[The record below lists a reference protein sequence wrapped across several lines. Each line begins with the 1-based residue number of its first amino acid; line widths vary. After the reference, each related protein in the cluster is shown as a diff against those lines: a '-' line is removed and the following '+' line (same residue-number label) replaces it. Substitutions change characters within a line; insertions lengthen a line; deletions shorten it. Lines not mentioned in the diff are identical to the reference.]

1 LGGRRDDRHHRAAES
16 LMRTALVTG
25 ASRGI
30 GRAIAERLARD
41 GYDVVAA
48 ARSRAELD
56 EVVAAINA
64 ADGRARAL
72 VLDVTDPQ
80 AVAAALTG
88 ADVDVLVNNAGIGI
102 LKPFMELT
110 AADWRHT
117 LDVNVDA
124 LYHVTRAV
132 LPGMIERR
140 AGHVC
145 TIGSIAG
152 RGAFVGGS
160 CYAATKAFVTSWSES
175 LMLEVREHGVKVSVV
190 MPGSV
195 ATHFNDRVPSDA
207 DAWKLSAEDVADTVS
222 YLLSTPP
229 NVLVHRAEVRT
240 LTVPKGRA
248 R

>member
-1 LGGRRDDRHHRAAES
+1 
-16 LMRTALVTG
+16 MTRTALVTG

-41 GYDVVAA
+41 GFEVVLAARDRAELEEVAA
-48 ARSRAELD
+48 AIG
-56 EVVAAINA
+56 AAG
-64 ADGRARAL
+64 GRARTL
-72 VLDVTDPQ
+72 VLDVSDPQ

-88 ADVDVLVNNAGIGI
+88 VEVDVLVNNAGIGV
-102 LKPFMELT
+102 LKPFMELS
-110 AADWRHT
+110 AAEWQRT
-117 LDVNVDA
+117 IDVNVNA

-132 LPGMIERR
+132 LPAMIARR
-140 AGHVC
+140 SGHIC
-145 TIGSIAG
+145 TIGSISG

-195 ATHFNDRVPSDA
+195 TTHFNEHVPSDA
-207 DAWKLSAEDVADTVS
+207 DAWKLSPADVADTVAHVIA
-222 YLLSTPP
+222 TPP

>member
-1 LGGRRDDRHHRAAES
+1 
-16 LMRTALVTG
+16 MRTALVTG

-30 GRAIAERLARD
+30 GRAIAERLARE
-41 GYDVVAA
+41 GFEVIAA

-56 EVVAAINA
+56 EVVAAIV
-64 ADGRARAL
+64 ADGGRARAV
-72 VLDVTDPQ
+72 VLDVADPQ

-88 ADVDVLVNNAGIGI
+88 AEVDVLVNNAGIGI
-102 LKPFMELT
+102 LKPFMQLT
-110 AADWRHT
+110 AADWQRT
-117 LDVNVDA
+117 LDVNVNA
-124 LYHVTRAV
+124 LYHVTHAV

-140 AGHVC
+140 SGHVC

-152 RGAFVGGS
+152 RGAFVGGA

-175 LMLEVREHGVKVSVV
+175 LMLEVRDHGVKVSVV

-195 ATHFNDRVPSDA
+195 TSHFNDHVPSDE
-207 DAWKLSAEDVADTVS
+207 DAWKLSASDVADTVA
-222 YLLSTPP
+222 YVVTTPP

-240 LTVPKGRA
+240 LSVPKGRA

>member
-1 LGGRRDDRHHRAAES
+1 
-16 LMRTALVTG
+16 MPTALVTG

-41 GYDVVAA
+41 GFDVVAA
-48 ARSRAELD
+48 ARSRTELE
-56 EVVAAINA
+56 EVVAAIKA
-64 ADGRARAL
+64 TDGRARAL
-72 VLDVTDPQ
+72 VLDVGDPQ
-80 AVAAALTG
+80 AVAASLTG
-88 ADVDVLVNNAGIGI
+88 AEVDVLVNNAGIGI

-110 AADWRHT
+110 AADWQRT
-117 LDVNVDA
+117 LDVNVNA
-124 LYHVTRAV
+124 LYHVTHAV
-132 LPGMIERR
+132 LPAMIARR
-140 AGHVC
+140 SGHVC

-175 LMLEVREHGVKVSVV
+175 LMLELREHGVKVSVV

-195 ATHFNDRVPSDA
+195 ATHFNDHVPSDE

-222 YLLSTPP
+222 HVLATPP

-240 LTVPKGRA
+240 LTVPQGRA
-248 R
+248 RR

>member
-1 LGGRRDDRHHRAAES
+1 MPA
-16 LMRTALVTG
+16 ALVTG

-30 GRAIAERLARD
+30 GRAIAARLARD
-41 GYDVVAA
+41 GYEVVAA
-48 ARSRAELD
+48 ARGREELD
-56 EVVAAINA
+56 TACAEIVAAG
-64 ADGRARAL
+64 GRCRPL
-72 VLDVTDPQ
+72 VLDVTDSQ

-88 ADVDVLVNNAGIGI
+88 AEVDVLINNAGIGA
-102 LKPFMELT
+102 LKPFMETT
-110 AADWRHT
+110 AAEWQRT
-117 LDVNVDA
+117 IDVNVNA

-132 LPGMIERR
+132 LPSMIAKK

-175 LMLEVREHGVKVSVV
+175 LMLELREHGVKVSVV

-195 ATHFNDRVPSDA
+195 ATHFNDHIPSDA
-207 DAWKLSAEDVADTVS
+207 DAWKLSADDVAATVS
-222 YLLSTPP
+222 YVLSTPP

-240 LTVPKGRA
+240 LTVPQGRA
-248 R
+248 RR